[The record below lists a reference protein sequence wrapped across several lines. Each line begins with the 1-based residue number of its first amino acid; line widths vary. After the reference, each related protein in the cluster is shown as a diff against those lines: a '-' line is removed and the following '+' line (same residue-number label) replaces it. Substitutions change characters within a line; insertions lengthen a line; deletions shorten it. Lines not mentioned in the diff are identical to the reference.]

1 MFITIGICTCKRD
14 QFLADLLVR
23 LERIDLGA
31 LSPQTVEIL
40 VVDNW
45 PNEDTR
51 AVCETAATRLP
62 VRLRYVAEP
71 QRGISFARNRIVAE
85 TLAVDSEWLAFID
98 DDDWPEPDWLRQ
110 LVERQ
115 AETGADIVMGN
126 TKRELPSG
134 ASPTTRA
141 LFAQRRLTNDLPM
154 WDRYGLPQRL
164 GTGNVLV
171 RRSLLQ
177 RMHDVG
183 PVFDPRFAL
192 LGGED
197 SDFFCR
203 AKLNGATF
211 ARAEK
216 SVINIRL
223 STERLTTRGYIR
235 RRFRKGISRGL
246 MTRRYLTPGNRY
258 RWLGKSAKH
267 LVASLLLLPFRVAS
281 RDRLAREVAR
291 IAVSSGAFYG
301 FIGRRY
307 DYYRQ

>member
-1 MFITIGICTCKRD
+1 MLITIGICTCKRD
-14 QFLADLLVR
+14 QLLADLLAG

-31 LSPQTVEIL
+31 LSHQAVEIL
-40 VVDNW
+40 VVDNS
-45 PNEDTR
+45 PNENTR
-51 AVCETAATRLP
+51 AVCETAAARLP
-62 VRLRYVAEP
+62 MRLRYVAEP
-71 QRGISFARNRIVAE
+71 ERGISFARNRVVAE
-85 TLAVDSEWLAFID
+85 VLAVDSEWLACID
-98 DDDWPEPDWLRQ
+98 DDDWPEPDWLHH
-110 LVERQ
+110 LLERQ

-126 TKRELPSG
+126 TKREMPSS

-141 LFAQRRLTNDLPM
+141 LFAQRRLTNDLPL

-164 GTGNVLV
+164 GTNNVLI

-177 RMHDVG
+177 RMHDAG

-203 AKLNGATF
+203 AKLSGATF

-216 SVINIRL
+216 SFINSRL
-223 STERLTTRGYIR
+223 STERLSTRGYIR
-235 RRFRKGISRGL
+235 RRFRKGISQGM
-246 MTRRYLTPGNRY
+246 MTRRYLTLGNRY
-258 RWLGKSAKH
+258 RWLGKAAKH
-267 LVASLLLLPFRVAS
+267 LVASLLLLPLRVAS
-281 RDRLAREVAR
+281 RDRLARELAR

-307 DYYRQ
+307 DYYQQ